1 MGTFQREL
9 TQVEE
14 YDMQQAKKEQ
24 ARVILRFI
32 K

>member
-14 YDMQQAKKEQ
+14 YHMQQAKKEQ

>member
-9 TQVEE
+9 TQVEK
-14 YDMQQAKKEQ
+14 YDTQHAKNEQ
-24 ARVILRFI
+24 VRVSLRFI

>member
-9 TQVEE
+9 TRVEE
-14 YDMQQAKKEQ
+14 YDMQHAKNEQ